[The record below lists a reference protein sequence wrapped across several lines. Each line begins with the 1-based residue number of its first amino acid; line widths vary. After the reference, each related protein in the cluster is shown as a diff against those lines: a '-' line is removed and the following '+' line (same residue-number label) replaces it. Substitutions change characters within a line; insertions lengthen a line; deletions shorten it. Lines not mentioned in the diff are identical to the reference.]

1 MRKNKSR
8 SSVRPVRIR
17 KKSAP
22 FKRRMIDYSDI
33 PEMSDAQLRVM
44 RRK

>member
-1 MRKNKSR
+1 MRKNKFRPSI
-8 SSVRPVRIR
+8 RPVRVK
-17 KKSAP
+17 KKSASA
-22 FKRRMIDYSDI
+22 KRRMIDYSDI